1 MGINFEFD
9 RKNKDIIGKFFFAL
23 SFILL
28 IYMLITPLDH
38 LILHVDE
45 YFTLTLI
52 DFDLSEMV
60 RLTAADVHPPLYYL
74 ILKFFM
80 TVFGFFGVSAHSIY
94 AVRVVSIIPYA
105 LIMLISYFKLRKEY
119 GWLTAG
125 LFMLSIGVM
134 SQFFFYFLI
143 ARMYSWAILFTI
155 IAFIYTK
162 EIYTKGDFKYW
173 AIVTVASVLAA
184 YTHYF
189 AGISAVCIFLVLIF
203 YVLFKNRSQIKNLCI
218 SLAAG
223 VLLYAYWFP
232 ILIAQLE
239 VIHHGFW
246 VPRITIKSL
255 IADFGY
261 YAYCNDIFFAAI
273 AILILIAII
282 YMYKKQLSEKYTV
295 DNFYLLTGLV
305 VYVGT
310 ILFALIVSLTYKPVL
325 LARYLIPASA
335 VLWLSISILIN
346 KIEDKKT
353 MICSFAL
360 ICLLLIAGIGYTI
373 NSNLTMYNEG
383 MAKEKLFNEITQDEN
398 ASLILAR
405 PNGVIYFLDYSDRVD
420 TYCIKYTYVFGKTSN
435 TLHQTFNFK
444 DTSEND
450 IPGLVINNTDRHFYL
465 INIMTWGDLNLSPE
479 INKTTLLS
487 DQGIEISKLTV
498 KEPEINKTVK

>member
-1 MGINFEFD
+1 MGFNIGINK
-9 RKNKDIIGKFFFAL
+9 KNKDIVGKFFFAL
-23 SFILL
+23 SFIIL

-52 DFDLSEMV
+52 NFDLNEMIH
-60 RLTAADVHPPLYYL
+60 LTAADVHPPLYYL
-74 ILKFFM
+74 ILKFAM
-80 TVFGFFGVSAHSIY
+80 TVFGYFGGSSHNLY
-94 AVRVVSIIPYA
+94 AVRIVSIIPYA
-105 LIMLISYFKLRKEY
+105 IIMVISYFKIRRDY

-125 LFMLSIGVM
+125 LFMFSLGVM

-143 ARMYSWAILFTI
+143 ARMYSWAILFTLV
-155 IAFIYTK
+155 AFIYTK
-162 EIYTKGDFKYW
+162 DIYTKGDFKYW

-189 AGISAVCIFLVLIF
+189 AAISAVCLFLILI
-203 YVLFKNRSQIKNLCI
+203 YYAVFKNRSQIRNLCI
-218 SLAAG
+218 SIVAG
-223 VLLYAYWFP
+223 ILLYSYWIR
-232 ILIAQLE
+232 ILFAQLN

-246 VPRITIKSL
+246 VPRITVNSL
-255 IADFGY
+255 IEDFGY
-261 YAYCNDIFFAAI
+261 YAYCNNLFFAVI

-295 DNFYLLTGLV
+295 DNFYLLTGLG

-310 ILFALIVSLTYKPVL
+310 ILFALIVSLTYKSVL

-335 VLWLSISILIN
+335 VLWLSISILIS

-353 MICSFAL
+353 MMYTFAL
-360 ICLLLIAGIGYTI
+360 VCLLLIVGTGYMI
-373 NSNLTMYNEG
+373 SSNFTMYGEG
-383 MAKEKLFNEITQDEN
+383 MAKENLFNEITQDEN

-405 PNGVIYFLDYSDRVD
+405 PNGEIYFLDYSDRVD
-420 TYCIKYTYVFGKTSN
+420 TYCIKYTYVFDKTSN
-435 TLHQTFNFK
+435 KLHQTFNFK
-444 DTSEND
+444 DTSEKD
-450 IPGLVINNTDRHFYL
+450 IPELVINNTDRHFYL
-465 INIMTWGDLNLSPE
+465 INIMTWGDLNLTSK

-498 KEPEINKTVK
+498 KESQINETVK